1 MISLSDIRRARI
13 LVVDDEPVNVQLLE
27 YLLKTTGYE
36 NVSSTYDPRQV
47 VALHL
52 KHRYDLIILD
62 LHMPGM
68 DGFDVMEALKPLES
82 DSWLPVLV
90 VTAEPDKKLAALE
103 AGARD
108 FIGKPFDTVEVMT
121 RIRNLLEVRLLH
133 RESLDYGSQL
143 EREVRERTAELARFR
158 GAMDAT
164 PDALF
169 LIDTATM
176 AMVDVSE
183 GACRMLG
190 FSRDALLRIDPV
202 ALGLATRHQLE
213 RHLGEAAATKGAG
226 EEDADEDEGDIVETE
241 LLRAGGEGSVPVEI
255 SWKLHQ
261 PEAGHNAHRMLI
273 AVARDISE
281 RLQAQE
287 RLRHAASYDALTGLP
302 NRTLFFENLRDT
314 IELAQDKN
322 WRVAVLCITLD
333 RFKVINDTLGTR
345 SGDELLRQFS
355 TRLVRCVKVRDSVGR
370 LGGDEFALILT
381 MPREQQ
387 DAVNMANDVR
397 ESLRLPFDLHGQ
409 QAALTASIGIA
420 MYPDDTVEPGALVK
434 YADTAMVRA
443 KEAGRDGYRFFTAG
457 MNVQVLARLDLEL
470 ALRSALEGGEF
481 VLHYQPKM
489 ELNTGRIAG
498 TEALLRWHRPGYGL
512 VYPAEFVPVME
523 ETGLVVRVGD
533 WIIDEACRQ
542 IAAWNAAGVRDVRV
556 AVNVSSRQF
565 VEGDLE
571 GVVRSALER
580 HGVEPGLLELELTE
594 SALMSNAE
602 HTTEV
607 LERLKALG
615 IRIAID
621 DFGTGYSSLAYLKRF
636 PIDKLKID
644 IAFVRDIVNNPDDAA
659 IALAIISMAHSLH
672 MQVVA
677 EGVETRAQ
685 MAYLRRHRCDQIQGF
700 YFSRGLPA
708 DELAA
713 MVLSNR
719 AKPEET
725 QAPDDKVQ
733 TLLIVDDDPNVL
745 SALHRLFRRD
755 GYRVLTASSPAEGFE
770 LLALYH
776 VHVIL
781 CDQRMPVMSGT
792 EFLSKVKEMYPET
805 IRIILSGYTGVD
817 SVLDSINRGAIY
829 RFYTKPWD
837 DLQLRDNIRLAF
849 RHYWMMYGPYDDR
862 KAPREEEHGEQ
873 GANPQP
879 NAQPNA
885 ASNAQPGQQGRA
897 A

>member
-1 MISLSDIRRARI
+1 MITLQEIRRAKI
-13 LVVDDEPVNVQLLE
+13 LVVDDEPVNLQLLE
-27 YLLKTTGYE
+27 FLLKTTGYE
-36 NVSSTYDPRQV
+36 NVSSTLDPRQV

-52 KHRYDLIILD
+52 KHRFDLIILD

-133 RESLDYGSQL
+133 RESRDYGNQL
-143 EREVRERTAELARFR
+143 EHEVRERTAELERFR
-158 GAMDAT
+158 AAMDAT
-164 PDALF
+164 TDALF
-169 LIDTATM
+169 LIDTAGM

-202 ALGLATRHQLE
+202 ALGLASRTQLE
-213 RHLGEAAATKGAG
+213 RHLGETAPQEKKAEPEA
-226 EEDADEDEGDIVETE
+226 DIVETE

-255 SWKLHQ
+255 SWKLQ
-261 PEAGHNAHRMLI
+261 EQEGHRMLI

-281 RLQAQE
+281 RHQANE

-302 NRTLFFENLRDT
+302 NRTLFFEHLRDT
-314 IELAQDKN
+314 IERAQDKN

-333 RFKVINDTLGTR
+333 RFKVVNDSLGTAL
-345 SGDELLRQFS
+345 GDELLAEFS
-355 TRLVRCVKVRDSVGR
+355 TRLVRCAGSRDAVGR

-381 MPREQQ
+381 MSRDQQ
-387 DAVNMANDVR
+387 EAVNMANEVR
-397 ESLRLPFDLHGQ
+397 DSLRLPFDLNGQ

-420 MYPDDTVEPGALVK
+420 MYPDDTIEPGVLIK

-470 ALRSALEGGEF
+470 ALRSALEESQF
-481 VLHYQPKM
+481 VLYYQPKL

-498 TEALLRWHRPGYGL
+498 AEALLRWHRPGYGL

-523 ETGLVVRVGD
+523 ETGLVVRVGE

-542 IAAWNAAGVRDVRV
+542 IAAWSAAGVRDMRV

-607 LERLKALG
+607 LTRLKALG
-615 IRIAID
+615 LRVGID

-644 IAFVRDIVNNPDDAA
+644 IAFVRDIVTNPDDAA

-685 MAYLRRHRCDQIQGF
+685 MAYLRRHRCDEIQGF
-700 YFSRGLPA
+700 HFSRALPPA
-708 DELAA
+708 QLAE
-713 MVLSNR
+713 MVVANR
-719 AKPEET
+719 T
-725 QAPDDKVQ
+725 QPDQPQEIDDRVQ

-745 SALHRLFRRD
+745 TALHRLFRRD
-755 GYRVLTASSPAEGFE
+755 GYRVLTAQSTNEGFE
-770 LLALYH
+770 YLALYR
-776 VHVIL
+776 VQVIL

-805 IRIILSGYTGVD
+805 MRIILSGDTALD
-817 SVLDSINRGAIY
+817 AVLDSVNRGAIY
-829 RFYTKPWD
+829 RFYTKPWND
-837 DLQLRDNIRLAF
+837 QELRDNVRLAF
-849 RHYWMMYGPYDDR
+849 RHYWMAHGPYDDR
-862 KAPREEEHGEQ
+862 KVPREGDEAH
-873 GANPQP
+873 
-879 NAQPNA
+879 A
-885 ASNAQPGQQGRA
+885 A
-897 A
+897 

>member
-52 KHRYDLIILD
+52 KHRFDLIILD

-68 DGFDVMEALKPLES
+68 DGFEVMEALKPLES

-108 FIGKPFDTVEVMT
+108 FIGKPIDTVEVMT

-133 RESLDYGSQL
+133 RESIDYGSQL
-143 EREVRERTAELARFR
+143 ERQVRERTAELARFR

-169 LIDTATM
+169 LIDTASM

-202 ALGLATRHQLE
+202 ALGLATRTQLE
-213 RHLGEAAATKGAG
+213 RLLGGGPAHDGESESEA
-226 EEDADEDEGDIVETE
+226 DIVETE
-241 LLRAGGEGSVPVEI
+241 LLRAGGEGSVAVEI
-255 SWKLHQ
+255 SWKLQ
-261 PEAGHNAHRMLI
+261 EQDVGHAAQRMLI

-287 RLRHAASYDALTGLP
+287 NLRHAASYDALTGLS

-345 SGDELLRQFS
+345 GGDELLRQFS
-355 TRLVRCVKVRDSVGR
+355 TRLVRCVKVRDSVCR

-397 ESLRLPFDLHGQ
+397 DSLRLPFDLHGQ
-409 QAALTASIGIA
+409 PAALTASIGIA
-420 MYPDDTVEPGALVK
+420 MYPDDTTDPGALVK

-470 ALRSALEGGEF
+470 ALRGALEDSQF
-481 VLHYQPKM
+481 VLHFQPKM

-571 GVVRSALER
+571 GVIKDALAR
-580 HGVEPGLLELELTE
+580 HDVEPGLLELELTE
-594 SALMSNAE
+594 SALMQNAE
-602 HTTEV
+602 RTTEV
-607 LERLKALG
+607 LTRLKALG

-672 MQVVA
+672 MQVIA

-700 YFSRGLPA
+700 YFSRALPA
-708 DELAA
+708 DQLAD

-719 AKPEET
+719 AKPEEKQT
-725 QAPDDKVQ
+725 ADDKVQ
-733 TLLIVDDDPNVL
+733 TLLVVDDDPNVL
-745 SALHRLFRRD
+745 TALHRLFRRD

-770 LLALYH
+770 LLALYR

-837 DLQLRDNIRLAF
+837 DQQLRDNVRLAF
-849 RHYWMMYGPYDDR
+849 RHYWMTYGPYDDR
-862 KAPREEEHGEQ
+862 KTPREEDQRGE
-873 GANPQP
+873 
-879 NAQPNA
+879 A
-885 ASNAQPGQQGRA
+885 AT
-897 A
+897 

>member
-1 MISLSDIRRARI
+1 MIALQDIRRAKI

-27 YLLKTTGYE
+27 FLLKTTGYE
-36 NVSSTYDPRQV
+36 NVTSTYDPRQV

-52 KHRYDLIILD
+52 AHRFDLIILD

-133 RESLDYGSQL
+133 RESRDYGNQL
-143 EREVRERTAELARFR
+143 EHEVRERTAELERFR
-158 GAMDAT
+158 AAMDAT

-169 LIDTATM
+169 LIDTASM
-176 AMVDVSE
+176 AMVDVSQ

-202 ALGLATRHQLE
+202 ALGLATRSQLA
-213 RHLGEAAATKGAG
+213 RHLGETAG
-226 EEDADEDEGDIVETE
+226 KQEGEPEADIVDTE
-241 LLRAGGEGSVPVEI
+241 LMRAGGEGSVPVEI
-255 SWKLHQ
+255 SWKLQEHDVD
-261 PEAGHNAHRMLI
+261 GNAQRMLI
-273 AVARDISE
+273 AVARDTTE
-281 RLQAQE
+281 RIQAQE

-302 NRTLFFENLRDT
+302 NRTLFFEHLRDT

-333 RFKVINDTLGTR
+333 RFKVINDSLGTVL
-345 SGDELLRQFS
+345 GDELLGQFS
-355 TRLVRCVKVRDSVGR
+355 TRLVRCAGTRDAVGR

-381 MPREQQ
+381 MPRDQQ

-420 MYPDDTVEPGALVK
+420 MYPDDTVEPSILIK

-470 ALRSALEGGEF
+470 ALRSALEDNQF
-481 VLHYQPKM
+481 VLHYQPKL

-498 TEALLRWHRPGYGL
+498 AEALLRWNRPGYGL

-523 ETGLVVRVGD
+523 ETGLVVRVGE

-542 IAAWNAAGVRDVRV
+542 IAAWSAAGVRDMRV

-571 GVVRSALER
+571 GVVRAALDK
-580 HGVEPGLLELELTE
+580 HGVEPSLLELELTE

-607 LERLKALG
+607 LTRLKAIGLRVG
-615 IRIAID
+615 ID

-644 IAFVRDIVNNPDDAA
+644 IAFVRDIVTNPDDAA

-685 MAYLRRHRCDQIQGF
+685 MAYLRRHRCDEIQGF
-700 YFSRGLPA
+700 HFSRALPPA
-708 DELAA
+708 QLAEL
-713 MVLSNR
+713 VLANR
-719 AKPEET
+719 A
-725 QAPDDKVQ
+725 QPDEPQQVDDRVQ
-733 TLLIVDDDPNVL
+733 TLLIVDDDPTVL
-745 SALHRLFRRD
+745 TALHRLFRRD
-755 GYRVLTASSPAEGFE
+755 GYRVLTAQSTDAGFDF
-770 LLALYH
+770 LAMYR
-776 VHVIL
+776 VQVIL
-781 CDQRMPVMSGT
+781 CDQRMPMMSGT

-805 IRIILSGYTGVD
+805 MRIILSGDTALD
-817 SVLDSINRGAIY
+817 AVLDSVNRGAIY
-829 RFYTKPWD
+829 RFYTKPWND
-837 DLQLRDNIRLAF
+837 AELRDNVRLAF
-849 RHYWMMYGPYDDR
+849 RHYWMEHGPYDDR
-862 KAPREEEHGEQ
+862 KAPRDEDEAH
-873 GANPQP
+873 
-879 NAQPNA
+879 A
-885 ASNAQPGQQGRA
+885 A
-897 A
+897 

>member
-52 KHRYDLIILD
+52 KHRFDLIILD
-62 LHMPGM
+62 LHMPHM
-68 DGFDVMEALKPLES
+68 DGFQVMEALKPLES
-82 DSWLPVLV
+82 ESWLPVLV

-108 FIGKPFDTVEVMT
+108 FIGKPIDTVEVMT

-133 RESLDYGSQL
+133 RESIDYGSQL
-143 EREVRERTAELARFR
+143 ERQVRERTAELARFR

-169 LIDTATM
+169 LIDTASM

-202 ALGLATRHQLE
+202 ALGLATRTQLE
-213 RHLGEAAATKGAG
+213 RLLGGGPAHDGESESEA
-226 EEDADEDEGDIVETE
+226 DIVETE
-241 LLRAGGEGSVPVEI
+241 LLRAGGEGSVAVEI
-255 SWKLHQ
+255 SWKLQ
-261 PEAGHNAHRMLI
+261 EQDVGHAAQRMLI

-287 RLRHAASYDALTGLP
+287 NLRHAASYDALTGLP

-345 SGDELLRQFS
+345 GGDELLRQFS

-397 ESLRLPFDLHGQ
+397 DSLRLPFDLHGQ
-409 QAALTASIGIA
+409 PAALTASIGIA
-420 MYPDDTVEPGALVK
+420 MYPDDTTDPGALVK

-470 ALRSALEGGEF
+470 ALRGALEDSQF
-481 VLHYQPKM
+481 VLHFQPKM

-571 GVVRSALER
+571 GVIKDALAR
-580 HGVEPGLLELELTE
+580 HDVEPGLLELELTE
-594 SALMSNAE
+594 SALMQNAE
-602 HTTEV
+602 RTTEV
-607 LERLKALG
+607 LTRLKALG

-672 MQVVA
+672 MQVIA

-700 YFSRGLPA
+700 YFSRALPA
-708 DELAA
+708 DQLAE

-719 AKPEET
+719 AKPEEKQT
-725 QAPDDKVQ
+725 ADDKVQ
-733 TLLIVDDDPNVL
+733 TLLVVDDDPNVL
-745 SALHRLFRRD
+745 TALHRLFRRD

-770 LLALYH
+770 LLALYR

-837 DLQLRDNIRLAF
+837 DQQLRDNVRLAF
-849 RHYWMMYGPYDDR
+849 RHYWMTYGPYDDR
-862 KAPREEEHGEQ
+862 KTPREEDQRGE
-873 GANPQP
+873 
-879 NAQPNA
+879 A
-885 ASNAQPGQQGRA
+885 AA
-897 A
+897 

>member
-52 KHRYDLIILD
+52 KHRFDLIILD

-68 DGFDVMEALKPLES
+68 DGFEVMEALKPLES

-108 FIGKPFDTVEVMT
+108 FIGKPIDTVEVMT

-133 RESLDYGSQL
+133 RESIDYGSQL
-143 EREVRERTAELARFR
+143 ERQVRERTAELARFR

-169 LIDTATM
+169 LIDTASM

-202 ALGLATRHQLE
+202 ALGLATRTQLE
-213 RHLGEAAATKGAG
+213 RLLGGGPAHDGESESEA
-226 EEDADEDEGDIVETE
+226 DIVETE
-241 LLRAGGEGSVPVEI
+241 LLRAGGEGSVAVEI
-255 SWKLHQ
+255 SWKLQ
-261 PEAGHNAHRMLI
+261 EQDVGYAAQRMLI

-287 RLRHAASYDALTGLP
+287 NLRHAASYDALTGLP

-345 SGDELLRQFS
+345 GGDELLRQFS

-397 ESLRLPFDLHGQ
+397 DSLRLPFDLHGQ
-409 QAALTASIGIA
+409 PAALTASIGIA
-420 MYPDDTVEPGALVK
+420 MYPDDTTDPGALVK

-470 ALRSALEGGEF
+470 ALRGALEDSQF
-481 VLHYQPKM
+481 VLHFQPKM

-571 GVVRSALER
+571 GVIKDALAR
-580 HGVEPGLLELELTE
+580 HDVEPGLLELELTE
-594 SALMSNAE
+594 SALMQNAE
-602 HTTEV
+602 RTTEV
-607 LERLKALG
+607 LTRLKALG

-672 MQVVA
+672 MQVIA

-700 YFSRGLPA
+700 YFSRALPA
-708 DELAA
+708 DQLAE

-719 AKPEET
+719 AKPEEKQT
-725 QAPDDKVQ
+725 ADDKVQ
-733 TLLIVDDDPNVL
+733 TLLVVDDDPNVL
-745 SALHRLFRRD
+745 TALHRLFRRD

-770 LLALYH
+770 LLALYR

-837 DLQLRDNIRLAF
+837 DQQLRDNVRLAF
-849 RHYWMMYGPYDDR
+849 RHYWMTYGPYDDR
-862 KAPREEEHGEQ
+862 KTPREEDQRGE
-873 GANPQP
+873 
-879 NAQPNA
+879 A
-885 ASNAQPGQQGRA
+885 AA
-897 A
+897 

>member
-52 KHRYDLIILD
+52 KHRFDLIILD

-68 DGFDVMEALKPLES
+68 DGFEVMEALKPLES

-108 FIGKPFDTVEVMT
+108 FIGKPIDTVEVMT

-133 RESLDYGSQL
+133 RESIDYGSQL
-143 EREVRERTAELARFR
+143 ERQVRERTAELARFR

-169 LIDTATM
+169 LIDTASM

-202 ALGLATRHQLE
+202 ALGLATRTQLE
-213 RHLGEAAATKGAG
+213 RLLGGGPAHDGESESEA
-226 EEDADEDEGDIVETE
+226 DIVETE
-241 LLRAGGEGSVPVEI
+241 LLRAGGEGSVAVEI
-255 SWKLHQ
+255 SWKLQ
-261 PEAGHNAHRMLI
+261 EQDVGYAAQRMLI

-287 RLRHAASYDALTGLP
+287 NLRHAASYDALTGLP

-345 SGDELLRQFS
+345 GGDELLRQFS

-397 ESLRLPFDLHGQ
+397 DSLRLPFDLHGQ
-409 QAALTASIGIA
+409 PAALTASIGIA
-420 MYPDDTVEPGALVK
+420 MYPDDTTDPGALVK

-470 ALRSALEGGEF
+470 ALRGALEDSQF
-481 VLHYQPKM
+481 VLHFQPKM

-571 GVVRSALER
+571 GVIRDALAR
-580 HGVEPGLLELELTE
+580 HDVEPGLLELELTE
-594 SALMSNAE
+594 SALMQNAE
-602 HTTEV
+602 RTTEV
-607 LERLKALG
+607 LTRLKALG

-672 MQVVA
+672 MQVIA

-700 YFSRGLPA
+700 YFSRALPA
-708 DELAA
+708 DQLAE

-719 AKPEET
+719 AKPEEKQT
-725 QAPDDKVQ
+725 ADDKVQ
-733 TLLIVDDDPNVL
+733 TLLVVDDDPNVL
-745 SALHRLFRRD
+745 TALHRLFRRD

-770 LLALYH
+770 LLALYR

-837 DLQLRDNIRLAF
+837 DQQLRDNVRLAF
-849 RHYWMMYGPYDDR
+849 RHYWMTYGPYDDR
-862 KAPREEEHGEQ
+862 KTPREEDQRGE
-873 GANPQP
+873 
-879 NAQPNA
+879 A
-885 ASNAQPGQQGRA
+885 AA
-897 A
+897 

>member
-1 MISLSDIRRARI
+1 MISLSDIRRAHI

-36 NVSSTYDPRQV
+36 NVFSTNDPRQV
-47 VALHL
+47 VSLHL
-52 KHRYDLIILD
+52 KHRFDLIILD

-133 RESLDYGSQL
+133 RESRDYGSQL

-164 PDALF
+164 PDAIF
-169 LIDTATM
+169 LIDTASM
-176 AMVDVSE
+176 ATVDVSD

-190 FSRDALLRIDPV
+190 FSRDALMRIDPV
-202 ALGLATRHQLE
+202 ALGLASRTQIE
-213 RHLGEAAATKGAG
+213 RLMGHTGHAEGEGKET
-226 EEDADEDEGDIVETE
+226 DIVETE

-255 SWKLHQ
+255 SWKLQ
-261 PEAGHNAHRMLI
+261 DLGHSRILI
-273 AVARDISE
+273 AVVRDISE
-281 RLQAQE
+281 RLHAAE

-302 NRTLFFENLRDT
+302 NRTLFFENLGAAID
-314 IELAQDKN
+314 LAKDKR

-333 RFKVINDTLGTR
+333 RFKVINDSLGTAL
-345 SGDELLRQFS
+345 GDELLRQFS
-355 TRLVRCVKVRDSVGR
+355 TRLVRSVKMRELVGR

-381 MPREQQ
+381 MQRDQQ
-387 DAVNMANDVR
+387 EAVNVANEIR
-397 ESLRLPFDLHGQ
+397 ETLRAPFDLDGQ

-420 MYPDDTVEPGALVK
+420 MYPDDTSDPGALVK
-434 YADTAMVRA
+434 YADAAMVRA

-470 ALRSALEGGEF
+470 ALRGALEDGQF
-481 VLHYQPKM
+481 VLHYQPKL
-489 ELNTGRIAG
+489 ELNTGRISG
-498 TEALLRWHRPGYGL
+498 VEALLRWHRPGYGL

-523 ETGLVVRVGD
+523 ETGLVVRVGE

-542 IAAWNAAGVRDVRV
+542 MAEWNEAGVRDVRV

-565 VEGDLE
+565 AEGDLE
-571 GVVRSALER
+571 ATIRAALER
-580 HGVEPGLLELELTE
+580 HGVEAHQLELELTE
-594 SALMSNAE
+594 SALMVNAE

-607 LERLKALG
+607 LLSLKQLG
-615 IRIAID
+615 IRVAID

-644 IAFVRDIVNNPDDAA
+644 IAFVRDIINNPDDAA

-672 MQVVA
+672 MQVIA
-677 EGVETRAQ
+677 EGVESRAQ
-685 MAYLRRHRCDQIQGF
+685 MAYLRRHHCDEIQGF
-700 YFSRGLPA
+700 HFSRALPA
-708 DELAA
+708 PELGQL
-713 MVLSNR
+713 VLDNR
-719 AKPEET
+719 A
-725 QAPDDKVQ
+725 QPDKMPATEDKVQ
-733 TLLIVDDDPNVL
+733 TLLVVDDDVNVL
-745 SALHRLFRRD
+745 TALHRLFRRD
-755 GYRVLTASSPAEGFE
+755 GYRVLTAATPTEAFE
-770 LLALYH
+770 LLALYR
-776 VHVIL
+776 VQVIL

-805 IRIILSGYTGVD
+805 IRIILSGYTGVET
-817 SVLDSINRGAIY
+817 VLDSINRGAIY
-829 RFYTKPWD
+829 RFYTKPWND
-837 DLQLRDNIRLAF
+837 AQLRDNIRHAF
-849 RHYWMMYGPYDDR
+849 RHYWLTYGPFDDR
-862 KAPREEEHGEQ
+862 KVPREGNEQ
-873 GANPQP
+873 
-879 NAQPNA
+879 
-885 ASNAQPGQQGRA
+885 
-897 A
+897 